1 MPGPIRFT
9 LLDIF
14 TDKVA
19 PSVEGAEEIPMEGIC
34 RPEYR

>member
-14 TDKVA
+14 TDEVV
-19 PSVEGAEEIPMEGIC
+19 PSVEGVEEIPMDGMC

>member
-1 MPGPIRFT
+1 MPGPILFT

-14 TDKVA
+14 TDEA
-19 PSVEGAEEIPMEGIC
+19 IPSVNGEEEIPMDGIC